1 VDRLYPELKQEINQP
16 LALLNAMAARQAELI
31 AQWQCVGFVHGVM
44 NTDNMAL
51 SGETIDYGP
60 CAFMDR
66 YHPDTVFSSID
77 SMGRY
82 AYGQQPRIAQ
92 WNLARF
98 AETLL
103 PVLAPLQED
112 AIAAAQEVI
121 HEFPARFE
129 QEWLAVMR
137 RKLGLTTARPEDGSL
152 IDGLLDWMQ
161 RTEADFTNT
170 FRGLAM
176 GAAFGEGDATFAVW
190 LQRWKER
197 LQSEGSS
204 PDAAQKRMQGT
215 NPAVI
220 PRNHK
225 VEEALAAAERDDLG
239 PMTALLEAVGRP
251 FEEGAHHDG
260 FREPAPEGSEPYQ
273 TFCGT

>member
-1 VDRLYPELKQEINQP
+1 
-16 LALLNAMAARQAELI
+16 
-31 AQWQCVGFVHGVM
+31 
-44 NTDNMAL
+44 
-51 SGETIDYGP
+51 
-60 CAFMDR
+60 MDR

-82 AYGQQPRIAQ
+82 AYGHQPRIAQ

-103 PVLAPLQED
+103 PVLAPVRED
-112 AIAAAQEVI
+112 AIAAAQDVI

-129 QEWLAVMR
+129 HAWLAAMR
-137 RKLGLTTARPEDGSL
+137 RKLGLTTVRPEDGSL
-152 IDGLLDWMQ
+152 IDGLLGWM
-161 RTEADFTNT
+161 EGAGADFTNT

-176 GAAFGEGDATFAVW
+176 GASVGEGDAAFATW
-190 LQRWKER
+190 LRQWEER

-204 PDAAQKRMQGT
+204 PDAAQERMQGT

-225 VEEALAAAERDDLG
+225 VEEALAAAERDDLE
-239 PMTALLEAVGRP
+239 PMMALLGALGRP
-251 FEEGAHHDG
+251 FEEGSHLDG
-260 FREPAPEGSEPYQ
+260 FREPAPAGAEPYR